1 MLSLMIFVPLIGA
14 AIVLFL
20 PERNNRAIKWVALLF
35 SVIPLLMA
43 LYLAFTYN
51 FVAGA
56 IGYEEYLSW
65 IPNLN
70 VNYHL
75 GVDGISL
82 PLVLLISILTPLVIL
97 YSFTMESKTKAFFI
111 LLLMQMTGTFGV
123 FLSLDLFL
131 FFLFWEISVVP
142 MYFII
147 NSWGGPNRRWAAIK
161 FFIYTMAGS
170 IAMLM
175 MIQLIFLATNSF
187 DIVHL
192 STQRPFTGNQT
203 LPLLSNSTWQAL
215 AFLAF
220 FLAFAI
226 KVPLFPLH
234 TWFPEAYTEAPDGG
248 TALLSGL
255 LAKMGVFGFIRI
267 VWPLFPEASAIFAPI
282 IGGLALVNIIY
293 GAFAALAQTD
303 LKRMLAYSSF
313 NHMGFMM
320 LGLAA
325 AMAATNGNLD
335 DRAIAV
341 NGTVLQ
347 MFNHGITTGA
357 LFLLVGVLF
366 TRTGLRDMRSF
377 GGLGTRVPIFAG
389 VMLFS
394 VMSSLG
400 LPGLNNFWGEF
411 LIMRGVWAS
420 NPLYAALA
428 TIGLVLTALYL
439 LRMMKNVFFGPLNS
453 RWNTM
458 PDMDRREL
466 FTLVPLM
473 AVMVLIGFIPAT
485 ILDLVNRTV
494 VNILSRL

>member
-1 MLSLMIFVPLIGA
+1 MLSLMTFVPLIGA
-14 AIVLFL
+14 AIALFL
-20 PERNNRAIKWVALLF
+20 PERNSRAIKWVALLF
-35 SVIPLLMA
+35 SIIPLLMA

-56 IGYEEYLSW
+56 IGYEENFSW
-65 IPNLN
+65 IPGLN

-82 PLVLLISILTPLVIL
+82 PMVLLIGILTPLVVL
-97 YSFTMESKTKAFFI
+97 YSFTLEDKVKPFFM
-111 LLLMQMTGTFGV
+111 LLLMQMTGIFGV

-142 MYFII
+142 MYFMI
-147 NSWGGPNRRWAAIK
+147 NNWGGPNRRWAAIK

-175 MIQLIFLATNSF
+175 MIQVIYLATNSF

-192 STQRPFTGNQT
+192 STQRPFTGDQA
-203 LPLLSNSTWQAL
+203 LPLLSNATWQIL
-215 AFLAF
+215 AFLGF

-234 TWFPEAYTEAPDGG
+234 TWFPEAYTEADDGS

-255 LAKMGVFGFIRI
+255 MAKMGVFGFIRI
-267 VWPLFPEASAIFAPI
+267 VWPLFPEAAAVFAPI

-313 NHMGFMM
+313 NHMGFMI

-325 AMAATNGNLD
+325 AMAATTGNVD

-366 TRTGLRDMRSF
+366 TRTGLRDIRSF

-428 TIGLVLTALYL
+428 TVGLVLTALYL
-439 LRMMKNVFFGPLNS
+439 LRMMKDVFFGPLNS
-453 RWNTM
+453 RWNTL
-458 PDMDRREL
+458 PDMDRREM

-473 AVMVLIGFIPAT
+473 AVMLLIGFIPAAV
-485 ILDLVNRTV
+485 LDLVNRTV